1 MRTGVLMA
9 KKTKTES
16 IADLFNLIVT
26 TNDKIK
32 KVHSAHLSTQKLTAP
47 QFGVLDVL
55 KKKGPLPLKKISDE
69 LMVTGANITCVM
81 DNLEKES
88 LVKRVPSKTDRRV
101 INAELTSKGKQ
112 KLEKV
117 YPDHIKSMNEF
128 SKRFSDAEMKQ
139 LSKLLEKL
147 VD

>member
-9 KKTKTES
+9 KKNKAES
-16 IADLFNLIVT
+16 VTNLFNLIT
-26 TNDKIK
+26 NTNDKIK
-32 KVHSAHLSTQKLTAP
+32 KVQSAHLSTQKLTAP

-55 KKKGPLPLKKISDE
+55 QRKGPMPLKKISDE

-81 DNLEKES
+81 DNLEKEA

-101 INAELTSKGKQ
+101 INAELTPKGKQ

-117 YPDHIKSMNEF
+117 YPEHIKTMNEF
-128 SKRFSDAEMKQ
+128 SKRFTESEMKQ
-139 LSKLLEKL
+139 LTKLLEKL

>member
-1 MRTGVLMA
+1 MA
-9 KKTKTES
+9 KKNKSES
-16 IADLFNLIVT
+16 VADLFNLIVN

-55 KKKGPLPLKKISDE
+55 QKKGPMPLKKISDE

-81 DNLEKES
+81 DNLEKEA

-128 SKRFSDAEMKQ
+128 SKRFTESEMKQ
-139 LSKLLEKL
+139 LTKLLEKL